1 MSTIFTKHY
10 PCRLINL
17 LVVALLSLASLN
29 VLASGNDEFEKEYN
43 FMCYSK
49 GPGILHFKLLAF
61 SCGAYDHWAGT
72 CTSPRSNINLTQQGS
87 STATQ
92 ILTWWVQDNSKQ
104 RSYNSDDDH
113 VYGRLTLNFKGPGSI
128 VVTNLQDG
136 TSSASITDHNDHEF
150 TVQRENKPDRYRVF
164 LEFDW
169 YAPAEYMEK
178 TWLVKAHVLDERWN
192 DHWGRN
198 YTLGT
203 FDLGNMP
210 AAPSLYDPVL
220 NSAGPE
226 DSEDLAT
233 ALVPYSSTAG
243 IYTII
248 PSIGGEI
255 STTQQG
261 GTFAVPMKDSAYTL
275 NAQFDVDYNRSG
287 GHVWVTSNNVTV
299 PAYHAIYDMD
309 VQHVVD
315 TLNLRD
321 EAGNKIAYPV
331 VSARNRVSWTTHYSQ
346 HVDAIQQDVFTIE
359 RAHKADFSDA
369 TAIGSVNMLPP
380 MRSYKGDKNVGDDTE
395 DETEDMVQT
404 YSFVDE
410 NPYYTSG
417 DNASEK
423 TFYRVRRGT
432 ASMWGWNHRYAASDS
447 IANDIHLAGIDKVKP
462 SISYTSDKH
471 GVKIKAAGEFTGNA
485 TIDPNMNIEISRTD
499 EYGNI
504 GKVTLPADSV
514 RVIKEYG
521 SFTLKEQAIGH
532 SSKPSSVEWH
542 AVLRERD
549 GVKYIDLY
557 VTPQEGVRLDAI
569 RFHLPERC
577 WLQSTGGEI
586 NDDFPEQP
594 IWTGNEF
601 TTSLGTMVFSVIF
614 NNISP
619 FDTGI
624 IESLINTKSAI
635 NTFGELVT
643 ASMDVKYTELA
654 DRFYI
659 IYSEPLPSACM
670 EYTYGMSI
678 NTSGCIIPLA
688 KEDKSYAYSLSPL
701 KTYDGETS
709 FFFSEIPQI
718 TALTAT
724 QGEYLKQVALKWET
738 TSPGIEYYDVLC
750 NGNLIATNI
759 KEQFYVDSIH
769 SGVLLAPGQEYSYQ
783 VVGHLNCNGQQ
794 TAKSPSAKGWRSRY
808 GRIAGRVLYADGT
821 AMTNVPLLIEP
832 TDGSETLRVITDERG
847 RYAVDSVAYSLTDGT
862 RYRIVPQSE
871 YALFETTS
879 FDISL
884 TSAEPE
890 PKIPDFIN
898 TAIVRLSGRLLYEK
912 STVPVVGA
920 SFKLNG
926 YVMHKENGAAV
937 ETDNLGN
944 FTLTVPKGAPIT
956 LQAVRQGH
964 TFLNDGFV
972 EMDGSTTLSLQKN
985 LDGVRLWDTT
995 KVHLTGRIVGGN
1007 VQAALP
1013 LGQGLSTNNIGDD
1026 LQFVLE
1032 LEGDNISHLVYDEND
1047 HSYVETD
1054 RTFPHATEGQQTQVH
1069 YTQKRITVQPDI
1081 KTGEFELDLIPAD
1094 YKVVQMTAKGYSTLL
1109 TAGTGIPTITLR
1121 NETDSATYVHT
1132 YRGNVAATYK
1142 QMLYGMPVD
1151 YLGERQML
1159 HYDLAQQP
1167 SSIQTTWKDDEGQW
1181 HYVFGHPVF
1190 QSGTTYNIL
1199 VSAHEDFYYNND
1211 RTQRPDVVMLT
1222 GCPVKIYNGLNDAA
1236 DVIEGT
1242 LDEKGTA
1249 LFPLPAAN
1257 ANFSMTGDDA
1267 LRTVDF
1273 SVLADGAYVNAT
1285 PLQGYVTGT
1294 RQKASSVVGNPDVKK
1309 LTSQIT
1315 VTDVLRDPPGAKS
1328 YAYIESGTSY
1338 ETTYQMHYN
1347 FQIGA
1352 NITIQLGAN
1361 SSSLVGTVNSVPGPV
1376 TGLIMQTTSMKQI
1389 PIPAYYQQQE
1399 YWQRYTYG
1407 FKTTQRIQTSSEFS
1421 MVGDPATI
1429 FIGMEPAVYAMH
1441 NESMC
1446 VIDNTTFRSVQGA
1459 VKAGKVKVISSGI
1472 DEKGDSIHLVIGEQ
1486 MAYGTAVDGNFAYTR
1501 KYIEEQLIPSYILQ
1515 RNALLV
1521 TGDAAELQRTAD
1533 AADRIIYHSLV
1544 EPGDEHYGIE
1554 GYYEMLYPS
1563 RWSDRVFQRDEVKAC
1578 NDYMMQWIEVL
1589 INEEATQL
1597 TTSRLPATVV
1607 ENISGGASSDHSE
1620 TTTFSL
1626 YNQDKNDKNSWTGFG
1641 KHAAWMVADGVAGAV
1656 AGYGWSALM
1665 SRFTKTEVFTNPTTN
1680 FENLIQSYQLDDE
1693 SEFVQKED
1701 IKGINYALSF
1711 SIDPVMDMNE
1721 KESNGET
1728 RGQTKTVGYHLEDTA
1743 LGNLSVAVHR
1753 MTTHT
1758 NGFNQQAYEMLKMA
1772 ADYDYSAVADPTCQT
1787 ADFVYTL
1794 EAGATRCP
1802 YEGPVV
1808 TKFIQPGSII
1818 SNGTLNL
1825 EEIHL
1830 DINTHEANDV
1840 PQDGTAYFDLALS
1853 VSSQVPVATNEA
1865 LPGEYVL
1872 VADDATND
1880 KGLLLSIDG
1889 QNLGNGRVFY
1899 LANTGEVIHKT
1910 LQVKRGNGF
1919 DFDNIKLKL
1928 ISDCDPRN
1936 AAEATLSVHFMP
1948 SSSPVR
1954 LSRISQNWVMNT
1966 LSPRDSV
1973 GYYLPVEID
1982 GFDTTDPN
1990 FDHIEFQ
1997 YKLSSESDDKWVNQ
2011 CAYYPATDSLR
2022 YAQASGNKAMFTGGI
2037 ISGIHFYGERDPME
2051 QRYDLRAVTYTRH
2064 GSAFITASSEV
2075 LTGLK
2080 DTRCPTLFGVP
2091 ALQDGVLRF
2100 NDYISIPFSEP
2111 IAGNYLD
2118 EDNNFEIVGYTNQD
2132 GITRST
2138 SLYFDG
2144 DNKTVGFTKVSR
2156 TVGPEGFSIDMMIR
2170 PAEENGTTNYFC
2182 MIDET
2187 GNSLMYFDKEDNRLC
2202 LYTAY
2207 VAGDNI
2213 QVSSSYSKPV
2223 PDFIDWTRI
2232 AATYDPSGKVRFY
2245 VGSADYTDPDA
2256 RDAIPNFCV
2265 HGPLAFGLALSSK
2278 DAFKGNMLEA
2288 RLWNRT
2294 LAMDEIA
2301 AYNQVR
2307 LTGHE
2312 DGLLAYYPMNDGQ
2325 GTVAADKAHGA
2336 DLALTSASWTRPVGL
2351 SLELPAGNT
2360 EGVQLDPT
2368 AWVRNH
2374 LQDYTFS
2381 LWFKG
2386 QPEQKD
2392 HIATLFAA
2400 GAGTTEE
2407 VDGEGHLFIGLKDG
2421 AIMVRQNDNVMQSEA
2436 SYLDG
2441 NWHRVGL
2448 IVNHSQGEASLYVDN
2463 ELIDKCDAAFFTG
2476 IDGNSLYLGACHAYN
2491 RIKSTEDGPQIKEA
2505 DRWPFTGVIDE
2516 VTLWE
2521 TALSE
2526 SYFKLIADQTPNPR
2540 AMGLLCNL
2548 SFQRDALNASS
2559 IYETVYNPYNT
2570 KVYTDPLTGQEL
2582 DKLVRLVRT
2591 DDDVVKAMMLSGAG
2605 PVREN
2610 DKLSKLNFN
2619 WTSKDNELVVN
2630 LNMADREINKQNIF
2644 VTLRDVE
2651 DLAGNKLVN
2660 PVSFTVYVDRSPVY
2674 WVQPYL
2680 NLEAYSGEKLNFSLD
2695 ITNVSGK
2702 TTNYRIGDLPSWLS
2716 CDYAEGFITPAAT
2729 KSVPFV
2735 LNADGTLTPG
2745 DHLATISLI
2754 SDEGLT
2760 ESIDLNVNCLCFEPE
2775 WTPDRSLSQS
2785 MSVIG
2790 QVNLTNARGIT
2801 IDEDKA
2807 DLVGAFIDDLCVGTA
2822 HISSETGTKANLMMS
2837 VRGKGTFVGKTVTFR
2852 LWKANTDIIYILEP
2866 EEPVIFYPESLY
2878 GTAAKPVVF
2887 NATSHKVQKIPV
2899 ESGWNWVSFC
2909 YKTPSLIEDLFVD
2922 KSSFSQDDMIKT
2934 YYGSAK
2940 FSTYQSATAEWKGSL
2955 SNVNYHNIYMV
2966 YMQRAGTLN
2975 VDGYNLDTDVQRT
2988 VELTAGWT
2996 QLPYLLDYPLALNVA
3011 LADYF
3016 DKATDGDVI
3025 KSYRQ
3030 FAVFDAASQQW
3041 IGSLKMMQPGTG
3053 YMLRR
3058 MGEEDCSI
3066 TFHDMQNAASRAKKP
3081 AAAAYDA
3088 EGEESLFTPLHY
3100 ETNMSLIALTEGA
3113 SDLISQPGDV
3123 ITALS
3128 GNEVVGRATAD
3139 EDGRFFLTVSAR
3151 EQADVSFLL
3160 SRDGDVIGQSE
3171 RSIKYAADRIT
3182 GTLASPYAIKLHSA
3196 GECRKVLDNGH
3207 IYIIIDGTRYNV
3219 EGTRASY

>member
-1 MSTIFTKHY
+1 MQ
-10 PCRLINL
+10 
-17 LVVALLSLASLN
+17 
-29 VLASGNDEFEKEYN
+29 ASGNDEFEKNFN

-104 RSYNSDDDH
+104 RSYNSDSDH
-113 VYGRLTLNFKGPGSI
+113 TYGRLTFNFKGIGSI
-128 VVTNLQDG
+128 VVTNLQNGAD
-136 TSSASITDHNDHEF
+136 SSPITDTENHEI
-150 TVQRENKPDRYRVF
+150 TVVRETAPDRYRVF

-169 YAPAEYMEK
+169 YAPSEYMDK
-178 TWLVKAHVLDERWN
+178 TWKVDAHVLDERWN

-198 YTLGT
+198 YSLGT
-203 FDLGNMP
+203 FDLGNIP
-210 AAPSLYDPVL
+210 EAPTLYDPVL
-220 NSAGPE
+220 NSAEPVE
-226 DSEDLAT
+226 ATDFAT
-233 ALVPYSSTAG
+233 ALVTYSSTAG
-243 IYTII
+243 IYSIK
-248 PSIGGEI
+248 PSTGGEI
-255 STTQQG
+255 KTTQQG
-261 GTFAVPMKDSAYTL
+261 GTFAVPMKDNTYSL
-275 NAQFDVDYNRSG
+275 NAEFDVDYNRSG
-287 GHVWVTSNNVTV
+287 GHMSVTSNSVTV
-299 PAYHAIYDMD
+299 PAYHSICDMD
-309 VQHVVD
+309 IQHVVD

-321 EAGNKIAYPV
+321 EAGNKVAVPV
-331 VSARNRVSWTTHYSQ
+331 TSSRNRITWTTHYSQ
-346 HVDAIQQDVFTIE
+346 HMDAIQQDVFTIE
-359 RAHKADFSDA
+359 RAHKRDFSDA

-380 MRSYKGDKNVGDDTE
+380 MRSYKDDRNNGDDTE

-404 YSFVDE
+404 YSFIDE
-410 NPYYTSG
+410 SPYYTPDGST
-417 DNASEK
+417 NK
-423 TFYRVRRGT
+423 RTYYRVRRGT

-447 IANDIHLAGIDKVKP
+447 ISNDIHVAPIDKVYS
-462 SISYTSDKH
+462 SISPTEDGH
-471 GVKIKAAGEFTGNA
+471 GVNVKVILQQSGEADLGINDDEWHERA
-485 TIDPNMNIEISRTD
+485 TAEYISDARLDPNMKVEITRTD
-499 EYGNI
+499 EI
-504 GKVTLPADSV
+504 GITSKVVLPVDSV
-514 RVIKEYG
+514 RVIKDLET
-521 SFTLKEQAIGH
+521 FTLKEECYAQ
-532 SSKPSSVEWH
+532 SSKPSSVSWSAKIDAFTK
-542 AVLRERD
+542 AVTWKVNGQTD
-549 GVKYIDLY
+549 
-557 VTPQEGVRLDAI
+557 VTLDQI
-569 RFHLPERC
+569 RFHLPSGC
-577 WLQSTGGEI
+577 KVSSKYGEI
-586 NDDFPEQP
+586 KRESSECIVWSNDYSNNTISSLTFTIEFP
-594 IWTGNEF
+594 
-601 TTSLGTMVFSVIF
+601 SVIL
-614 NNISP
+614 NSTIEDLLRSTSP
-619 FDTGI
+619 SYWGG
-624 IESLINTKSAI
+624 NTYSASVD
-635 NTFGELVT
+635 VT
-643 ASMDVKYTELA
+643 YTKPLEKYSIL
-654 DRFYI
+654 
-659 IYSEPLPSACM
+659 YSEPLPSACM
-670 EYTYGMSI
+670 EFTYGASI
-678 NTSGCIIPLA
+678 NTSGCLLPLTT
-688 KEDKSYAYSLSPL
+688 EDVTYSYTLETL
-701 KTYDGETS
+701 KTKDGETT

-718 TALTAT
+718 TSLTAS
-724 QGEYLKQVALKWET
+724 QGEYLKQVALKWEIS
-738 TSPGIEYYDVLC
+738 SPGIEYYDVLC
-750 NGNLIATNI
+750 DGKVIASNI

-769 SGVLLAPGQEYSYQ
+769 SGVLLTPGKEYSYQ
-783 VVGHLNCNGQQ
+783 VVGHLNCNGHQSTQ
-794 TAKSPSAKGWRSRY
+794 SPSAKGWRSLY
-808 GRIAGRVLYADGT
+808 GRLAGRVLYADGT
-821 AMTNVPLLIEP
+821 AMANVPLLIEP
-832 TDGSETLRVITDERG
+832 TDGSETLRVMTDERG
-847 RYAVDSVAYSLTDGT
+847 HYAVDSVAYSLADGT

-871 YALFETTS
+871 YALFETAS

-884 TSAEPE
+884 TSADPE

-920 SFKLNG
+920 TFKVNG

-944 FTLTVPKGAPIT
+944 FTLTVPKGTPIT

-972 EMDGSTTLSLQKN
+972 EIDGSTTLSLQKN
-985 LDGVRLWDTT
+985 LDGVRIWDST
-995 KVHLTGRIVGGN
+995 KVHLTGRIIGGN

-1047 HSYVETD
+1047 HSYMETD
-1054 RTFPHATEGQQTQVH
+1054 RTYPHAKEGQQTQVH

-1109 TAGTGIPTITLR
+1109 AAGTGIPTITLR
-1121 NETDSATYVHT
+1121 NETKSATYVHT
-1132 YRGNVAATYK
+1132 YHGNIAATYT
-1142 QMLYGMPVD
+1142 QMLYGLQVD

-1159 HYDLAQQP
+1159 HYDLAQQGT
-1167 SSIQTTWKDDEGQW
+1167 SIETTWKDDKGQW
-1181 HYVFGHPVF
+1181 HYAFGHPVF
-1190 QSGTTYNIL
+1190 QSGKTYTFR

-1211 RTQRPDVVMLT
+1211 RTLRPDVVMLT
-1222 GCPVKIYNGLNDAA
+1222 GCPVKIYNGLDDAG

-1249 LFPLPAAN
+1249 LFSLPAAN
-1257 ANFSMTGDDA
+1257 ADFSMTGEDA

-1273 SVLADGAYVNAT
+1273 SVLSNGAYVNAT

-1309 LTSQIT
+1309 LSSEIT

-1352 NITIQLGAN
+1352 NIAIQFGAN
-1361 SSSLVGTVNSVPGPV
+1361 SSTLVGTVSAVPGPV

-1407 FKTTQRIQTSSEFS
+1407 FKTNQRIQTSSEFS

-1429 FIGMEPAVYAMH
+1429 FVGMEPAVYAMH

-1446 VIDNTTFRSVQGA
+1446 VIDNATFRSVQGA

-1472 DEKGDSIHLVIGEQ
+1472 NEKGDSIYLVIGEQ

-1544 EPGDEHYGIE
+1544 EPGDENFGIE

-1563 RWSDRVFQRDEVKAC
+1563 SWSEEMIQRDEVKAC
-1578 NDYMMQWIEVL
+1578 NDYMIQWIEVL

-1597 TTSRLPATVV
+1597 TTSRMPATIV
-1607 ENISGGASSDHSE
+1607 ENISGGTSSDHSE

-1626 YNQDKNDKNSWTGFG
+1626 YNQDKNDKNSWAGFG
-1641 KHAAWMVADGVAGAV
+1641 KHSALTVADGVVGAAV
-1656 AGYGWSALM
+1656 GYGWSSLM
-1665 SRFTKTEVFTNPTTN
+1665 SCFTKTGVFTNPGTN
-1680 FENLIQSYQLDDE
+1680 FSNLVKYYQLIGAKE
-1693 SEFVQKED
+1693 QITSED

-1711 SIDPVMDMNE
+1711 SIEPVFDINE

-1728 RGQTKTVGYHLEDTA
+1728 IGQTKTVGYHLEDTA

-1758 NGFNQQAYEMLKMA
+1758 NGFNQQAYNMLQMA
-1772 ADYDYSAVADPTCQT
+1772 TDYDDKNAYNEKLQT

-1818 SNGTLNL
+1818 SRGTLNL

-1889 QNLGNGRVFY
+1889 QNLGNGKKFY

-1948 SSSPVR
+1948 ASSPVR
-1954 LSRISQNWVMNT
+1954 LGRISQNWVMNT

-2037 ISGIHFYGERDPME
+2037 ISGIHFYGEREPME
-2051 QRYDLRAVTYTRH
+2051 QHYDLRAVTYTRH

-2100 NDYISIPFSEP
+2100 NDYINIPFSEP

-2156 TVGPEGFSIDMMIR
+2156 TVGPEGFSLDMMIR
-2170 PAEENGTTNYFC
+2170 PAEENSTTNYFC

-2187 GNSLMYFDKEDNRLC
+2187 GNSLMYLDKEDNRLC

-2245 VGSADYTDPDA
+2245 VGSADYTNPEA
-2256 RDAIPNFCV
+2256 RDAIPNFSV

-2294 LAMDEIA
+2294 LSMDEIA

-2325 GTVAADKAHGA
+2325 GTIAADKAHGA

-2351 SLELPAGNT
+2351 SLELPASNT
-2360 EGVQLDPT
+2360 EGIQLDPT

-2374 LQDYTFS
+2374 LQDYTLS

-2386 QPEQKD
+2386 QPKQKD
-2392 HIATLFAA
+2392 SIATLFAA

-2407 VDGEGHLFIGLKDG
+2407 VDGEGHLFIGLNDG
-2421 AIMVRQNDNVMQSEA
+2421 AVMVRQNGISMQSEA
-2436 SYLDG
+2436 NYLDG

-2448 IVNHSQGEASLYVDN
+2448 IVNHGQGEARLYVDN
-2463 ELIDKCDAAFFTG
+2463 KLIDKCDARSFTG
-2476 IDGNSLYLGACHAYN
+2476 IDGNNLYLGSCHAFY
-2491 RIKSTEDGPQIKEA
+2491 RIKSTEDGPQTKEA

-2559 IYETVYNPYNT
+2559 IYETVYSPYNT

-2582 DKLVRLVRT
+2582 DKQVRLVHT

-2680 NLEAYSGEKLNFSLD
+2680 NLETYSGETLNFNLD

-2735 LNADGTLTPG
+2735 LNANGTLTPG

-2760 ESIDLNVNCLCFEPE
+2760 ESIDLNVKCLCFEPE
-2775 WTPDRSLSQS
+2775 WAPDRSLSQS

-2909 YKTPSLIEDLFVD
+2909 YKTPSFIKDLFVD

-2955 SNVNYHNIYMV
+2955 SNVDYHNIYMV

-2975 VDGYNLDTDVQRT
+2975 VDGYNLDTDAQRT

-3025 KSYRQ
+3025 KSYHQ

-3058 MGEEDCSI
+3058 MGEEDCTI

-3088 EGEESLFTPLHY
+3088 EGEEELFTPLHY

-3182 GTLASPYAIKLHSA
+3182 GTLASPYAIKLQSA

-3207 IYIIIDGTRYNV
+3207 IYIILDGARYNV
-3219 EGTRASY
+3219 EGTRANY

>member
-1 MSTIFTKHY
+1 MNSILTKHY
-10 PCRLINL
+10 PCRLFNL
-17 LVVALLSLASLN
+17 LVVALLSLASLS

-243 IYTII
+243 IYTIKT
-248 PSIGGEI
+248 STGDEI
-255 STTQQG
+255 ATTQQG
-261 GTFAVPMKDSAYTL
+261 GTFAVAMKDSAYTL

-321 EAGNKIAYPV
+321 EAGGKIAYPV

-359 RAHKADFSDA
+359 RAHKPDFSDA

-380 MRSYKGDKNVGDDTE
+380 MRSYKGNKNVGDDTE

-417 DNASEK
+417 EGASEK

-577 WLQSTGGEI
+577 LLQSTGGEI
-586 NDDFPEQP
+586 NDDIPEQP

-614 NNISP
+614 NNISL
-619 FDTGI
+619 DAGV

-635 NTFGELVT
+635 NSFGELVT

-678 NTSGCIIPLA
+678 NTSGCVIPLA

-750 NGNLIATNI
+750 DGNLIATNI

-821 AMTNVPLLIEP
+821 AMANVPLLIEP
-832 TDGSETLRVITDERG
+832 ADGSETFRVITDERG
-847 RYAVDSVAYSLTDGT
+847 RYAVDSVAYSLTEGT

-871 YALFETTS
+871 YALFETPS

-1047 HSYVETD
+1047 HSYMETD

-1069 YTQKRITVQPDI
+1069 YTQKRITVQPDV

-1132 YRGNVAATYK
+1132 YHGNVAATYK

-1167 SSIQTTWKDDEGQW
+1167 TSIQTTWKDDAGQW

-1446 VIDNTTFRSVQGA
+1446 VIDNATFRSVQGA

-1597 TTSRLPATVV
+1597 TTSRLPAAVV

-1936 AAEATLSVHFMP
+1936 AAEVTLSVHFMP
-1948 SSSPVR
+1948 ASSPVR
-1954 LSRISQNWVMNT
+1954 LGRISQNWVMNT

-2011 CAYYPATDSLR
+2011 CAYYPSTDSLR

-2207 VAGDNI
+2207 VSGDDI
-2213 QVSSSYSKPV
+2213 QVASSYSKPV

-2256 RDAIPNFCV
+2256 RDAIPNFSV
-2265 HGPLAFGLALSSK
+2265 HGALAFGLALSPK

-2325 GTVAADKAHGA
+2325 GTIAADKAHGA

-2392 HIATLFAA
+2392 HIATLLAA

-2559 IYETVYNPYNT
+2559 IYETVYSPYNT

-2582 DKLVRLVRT
+2582 DKQVRLVRT

-2735 LNADGTLTPG
+2735 LNANGTLTPG

-2775 WTPDRSLSQS
+2775 WAPDRSLSQS

-2909 YKTPSLIEDLFVD
+2909 YKTPSFIKDLFVD

-2955 SNVNYHNIYMV
+2955 SNVDYHNIYMV

-2975 VDGYNLDTDVQRT
+2975 VDGYNLDTDAQRT

-3025 KSYRQ
+3025 KSYHQ

-3058 MGEEDCSI
+3058 MGEEDCTI
-3066 TFHDMQNAASRAKKP
+3066 TFHDMQNAAGRAKKP

-3219 EGTRASY
+3219 EGTRANY